1 MPTVPGLIPTAEPS
15 TQGIS
20 EVGVSVDANAFG
32 AGVGHAVA
40 SLGPVLEQAGD
51 RIWQRAVEMQ
61 NLENETHAKNAD
73 SQFMLESAKMR
84 ADFVNKEGVNAGPA
98 ALKQHLDDLTKLRT
112 DIRGGLTNP
121 MAQKM
126 YDSSSVSF
134 MGREAFSAA
143 AHSGQQMKVAANQAD
158 DARIASFHND
168 TANNP
173 DDDDQFQKNTRA
185 AAAAIEDKGR
195 RLGQTPE
202 VIKDIQRD
210 DISAQIT
217 ARAVAFARQGKI
229 DKAEDLM
236 TRARK
241 QDLLTTQD
249 ADRADNIVRN
259 QRNVIGSANIATDEY
274 NSGVVEGSQTRS
286 LKEIQDAALAKAEEK
301 YPGDNIFA
309 EHVRRET
316 QNIYSNGI
324 RMERDARWTNKQT
337 VDATMLAG
345 ADTMQKLL
353 ADPQA
358 SKAYYALPPSVQKT
372 IKQDVDRRTDV
383 RSFATAIG
391 QSYDTDPDV
400 RAKFMDTARQD
411 FGPMD
416 DSQWNRVLQRRDA
429 ILKSKNRDEDPR
441 VWRAMHQL
449 QGAMGGQLAALGV
462 YRRDTKDEFKE
473 QDYHYFVG
481 TLHAALEDWQQQHGK
496 PASEEDVVKKIAP
509 LIIQQQTAK
518 HWFSADTQE
527 PAFVQPP
534 EGFVKS
540 MALARVNA
548 GQPVPSA
555 EEARREYVRFQ
566 LKQLYGAKKK
576 SSGEDVSSSS
586 PTPIFADPTVASHLT
601 ADPNKNSASMKELG
615 GVGVVFYG
623 PDGKRYRTVKGK
635 SSGE

>member
-1 MPTVPGLIPTAEPS
+1 MPTVPGLIPNVEPT

-20 EVGVSVDANAFG
+20 EVGVNVNADAFG

-40 SLGPVLEQAGD
+40 NLGPVLEQAGD
-51 RIWQRAVEMQ
+51 RIWQRAVELQ

-98 ALKQHLDDLTKLRT
+98 ALKQHLDDLTARRT
-112 DIRGGLTNP
+112 AIRDSLTNP

-126 YDSSSVSF
+126 YDSSSLSF

-158 DARIASFHND
+158 DARVASFRAD
-168 TANNP
+168 IANTP
-173 DDDDQFQKNTRA
+173 DDEEQFQRSTRA
-185 AAAAIEDKGR
+185 IAAATEDKGR
-195 RLGQTPE
+195 RTGQSQE
-202 VIKDIQRD
+202 VID
-210 DISAQIT
+210 DSVRNEMSSATT
-217 ARAVAFARQGKI
+217 ARAIGLARSGKI
-229 DKAEDLM
+229 DQAEDLM
-236 TRARK
+236 ERARK
-241 QDLLTTQD
+241 QKLLTLED
-249 ADRADNIVRN
+249 GNRGDNVIRT

-274 NSGVVEGSQTRS
+274 NKGVVEGSQTKS
-286 LKEIQDAALAKAEEK
+286 LKEIQDAALGVAESK
-301 YPGDNIFA
+301 YPGDAIFA
-309 EHVRRET
+309 EHTRREV

-324 RMERDARWTNKQT
+324 RMERDARWTNRQT
-337 VDATMLAG
+337 VDATINAG

-358 SKAYYALPPSVQKT
+358 SKAYYALPPSAQKT

-383 RSFATAIG
+383 RNVAIALG
-391 QSYDTDPDV
+391 QSYDTDPEV

-416 DSQWNRVLQRRDA
+416 DSQWTRVLARRDQ
-429 ILKSKNRDEDPR
+429 ILKSKNKDEDPR

-449 QGAMGGQLAALGV
+449 QGAMGGQLAALGI

-481 TLHAALEDWQQQHGK
+481 TLHSALEDWQQSHGK

-518 HWFSADTQE
+518 HWFSVDTQE

-534 EGFVKS
+534 DGFVKS
-540 MALARVNA
+540 MALSRVNS
-548 GQPVPSA
+548 GQPVPTA
-555 EEARREYVRFQ
+555 EETRREYVRFQ

-576 SSGEDVSSSS
+576 S
-586 PTPIFADPTVASHLT
+586 
-601 ADPNKNSASMKELG
+601 
-615 GVGVVFYG
+615 
-623 PDGKRYRTVKGK
+623 PDG
-635 SSGE
+635 E